1 MALKSRVHLKTQQG
15 LALSAQMRTSITVLR
30 MPTAALLDDL
40 AREAAE
46 NPFLLVE
53 MPARG
58 GGSAYDFALETTAA
72 PESLEDS
79 LTRQL
84 ALQRLDP
91 ATLAAATYLIGE
103 LREDGYL
110 DVALTEIA
118 GATGAPLAV
127 LEGGLRALQRCEP
140 PGIGARNLA
149 ECLALQLVDT
159 GIAEDLA
166 RRITGFLGDLAAGR
180 WPRLEQALALPRAEL
195 ERIADLL
202 RSFRS
207 RPVEADTIMPAMLIP
222 EVRITARA
230 GHVEARMTDN
240 ALPRVARLRTDR
252 TALASEELRSLYDR
266 AGALAGAVA
275 ARATTLLRI
284 AAVIADRQKDF
295 FTGGHTSLLPL
306 SRAGVA
312 EALALHPS
320 TVGRAL
326 AGKALIA
333 DGKVYPFSRFF
344 SRGIAGEGGELSPFD
359 VQRRIRAMIDQEDSR
374 APLADAEIQ
383 SHLANEGVDIAR
395 RTVAKYRKCMRIP
408 SSFARR
414 THKLHAKGGNQA
426 AARHHSDSPPAR

>member
-15 LALSAQMRTSITVLR
+15 LALSAQMRTAITVLR

-53 MPARG
+53 APARG

-72 PESLEDS
+72 PESLEDT

-91 ATLAAATYLIGE
+91 GTLAAATYLIGE

-110 DVALTEIA
+110 DVTLAEIA
-118 GATGAPLAV
+118 EATGAPLPV
-127 LEGGLRALQRCEP
+127 LEAGLHALQRCEP
-140 PGIGARNLA
+140 PGIGARDLA

-166 RRITGFLGDLAAGR
+166 RRITAFLGDFAAAR
-180 WPRLEQALALPRAEL
+180 WPRLEMALALPRGEL

-202 RSFRS
+202 RNFRS
-207 RPVEADTIMPAMLIP
+207 RPVEADATMPAMLIP

-230 GHVEARMTDN
+230 EQVEAQMTDN
-240 ALPRVARLRTDR
+240 ALPRVARLK
-252 TALASEELRSLYDR
+252 TARAALSSDELRSLYDR
-266 AGALAGAVA
+266 AGVLAGAVA
-275 ARATTLLRI
+275 ARASTLLRI
-284 AAVIADRQKDF
+284 ATVIAEHQKDF
-295 FTGGHTSLLPL
+295 FTGGHTSLQPL

-344 SRGIAGEGGELSPFD
+344 SRGIAADSGELSPFD

-374 APLADAEIQ
+374 TPLADTEIQ
-383 SHLANEGVDIAR
+383 SNLVNEGVDIAR

-414 THKLHAKGGNQA
+414 TRKLLAKDGDQA
-426 AARHHSDSPPAR
+426 AARHHPHSPPAR

>member
-15 LALSAQMRTSITVLR
+15 LALSAQMRTAITVLR

-53 MPARG
+53 APARG
-58 GGSAYDFALETTAA
+58 GGSAYEFALETTAA
-72 PESLEDS
+72 PESLEDN

-91 ATLAAATYLIGE
+91 GTLAAATYLIGE

-110 DVALTEIA
+110 DVTLAEIA
-118 GATGAPLAV
+118 EATRVPLSV
-127 LEGGLRALQRCEP
+127 LEAGLHALQRCEP
-140 PGIGARNLA
+140 PGIGARDLA

-159 GIAEDLA
+159 GIADDLA
-166 RRITGFLGDLAAGR
+166 RRITASLGDFAAGR
-180 WPRLEQALALPRAEL
+180 WPRLEIVLALSRPEL

-202 RSFRS
+202 RNFRS
-207 RPVEADTIMPAMLIP
+207 RPVEADAVMPAMLIP
-222 EVRITARA
+222 EVRITTSA
-230 GHVEARMTDN
+230 GQVVARMTDN
-240 ALPRVARLRTDR
+240 ALPRVARLRTSR
-252 TALASEELRSLYDR
+252 AALSSDELRSLYDR

-275 ARATTLLRI
+275 ARASTLLRI
-284 AAVIADRQKDF
+284 AAVIAERQRDF
-295 FTGGHTSLLPL
+295 FTGGHASLQPL

-344 SRGIAGEGGELSPFD
+344 SRGIAGDSGELSPFD

-374 APLADAEIQ
+374 MPLADTEIQ
-383 SHLANEGVDIAR
+383 SNLVNEGVDIAR

-414 THKLHAKGGNQA
+414 TRKLLAKDGDQA
-426 AARHHSDSPPAR
+426 AARHYPHSPPAR